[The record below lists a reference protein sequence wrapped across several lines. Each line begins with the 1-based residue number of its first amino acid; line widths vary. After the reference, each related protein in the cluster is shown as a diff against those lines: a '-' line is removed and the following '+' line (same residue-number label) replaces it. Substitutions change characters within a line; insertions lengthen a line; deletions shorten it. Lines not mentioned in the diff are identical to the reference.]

1 MEKDQAA
8 QLIAVYGGR
17 FPSYTLHNIYEELQK
32 MDYSEAS
39 IRMAQTTDPTIA
51 ILISVFLGQ
60 LGIDRFFIGDTM
72 LGVLKL
78 ITCGGC
84 GVWTIIDWFLIMGST
99 KEKNFN
105 RFNKIF

>member
-1 MEKDQAA
+1 
-8 QLIAVYGGR
+8 
-17 FPSYTLHNIYEELQK
+17 

-39 IRMAQTTDPTIA
+39 IRMAQTTDHTIA

-60 LGIDRFFIGDTM
+60 LGIDRFFIGDTI

-99 KEKNFN
+99 KEKNFTK
-105 RFNKIF
+105 FNKIF

>member
-51 ILISVFLGQ
+51 ILISVFL
-60 LGIDRFFIGDTM
+60 
-72 LGVLKL
+72 
-78 ITCGGC
+78 
-84 GVWTIIDWFLIMGST
+84 
-99 KEKNFN
+99 
-105 RFNKIF
+105 